1 MMLRSEIWIDPIY
14 WKLVF
19 LKHFETLFLPKEI
32 IILNY
37 RHHCSS
43 KCTIRSIGSI
53 NAIWNNSRSTPRKN
67 KFLFPETR
75 KILKVASLE
84 RNFNFFFL
92 NFARNKID
100 RIPKKN
106 FPSSRDGLIFSPS
119 PTPVY
124 FANLISLVI
133 ARSSSD
139 WERKKEEEEE
149 PFRSTRRKFPLL
161 FLSFFF
167 FYERQT
173 TEFQSACQPGTHPG
187 TLMLRL
193 I

>member
-1 MMLRSEIWIDPIY
+1 MMLQSEIWIDPIVIY

-19 LKHFETLFLPKEI
+19 LKQFSLFLPKEI

-37 RHHCSS
+37 RHRCSS

-75 KILKVASLE
+75 KILKAASLE

-139 WERKKEEEEE
+139 WEREKEEEERTFSFDVE
-149 PFRSTRRKFPLL
+149 SFPFFF

-167 FYERQT
+167 TSDKPRN
-173 TEFQSACQPGTHPG
+173 SSRRVSRARIRGH
-187 TLMLRL
+187 
-193 I
+193 